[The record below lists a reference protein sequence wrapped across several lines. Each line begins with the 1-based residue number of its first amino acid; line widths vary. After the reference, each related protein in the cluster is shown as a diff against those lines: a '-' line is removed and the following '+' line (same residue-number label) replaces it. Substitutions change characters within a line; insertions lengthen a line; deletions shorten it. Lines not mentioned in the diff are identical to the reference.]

1 MRKENAPRS
10 RRLRMTAQRRVILE
24 ELRQVDSHP
33 GAEEVF
39 TMVRRRLPRI
49 SLATVYRNLDVL
61 AAAGAI
67 ARIDTGSSLKRFD
80 GNAERHYHIRCIR
93 CDRLVDAMVEVQK
106 DFEAHVQSKTDF
118 RILGHTLELTGICPR
133 CEEQAAERA

>member
-1 MRKENAPRS
+1 MRKESAPPG

-61 AAAGAI
+61 CAAGAI
-67 ARIDTGSSLKRFD
+67 ARIDSGSSLKRFD
-80 GNAERHYHIRCIR
+80 GNADGHYHIRCIR
-93 CDRLVDAMVEVQK
+93 CDRLVDAMVEVQR
-106 DFEAHVQSKTDF
+106 DLEARVQDKTDF
-118 RILGHTLELTGICPR
+118 LILGHTLELRGICPR
-133 CEEQAAERA
+133 CQGKAAESA